1 MVDSTSLHPQVKKL
15 CLSSLVCKDA
25 RIPLFIF
32 WTFEL
37 EAETEGN
44 VLVTQCWFKFKMNS
58 DLQKN
63 LMKVFMLVAKS
74 ETFANNNSG
83 RFQKIVL
90 ENKHI

>member
-15 CLSSLVCKDA
+15 CLSSLVCKEA

-44 VLVTQCWFKFKMNS
+44 VLVTQCYAG
-58 DLQKN
+58 
-63 LMKVFMLVAKS
+63 VFLVAFLCQIKRVQIQNELRSS
-74 ETFANNNSG
+74 EEPDEGLHAG
-83 RFQKIVL
+83 GKIRNVCQQ
-90 ENKHI
+90 